1 MEAIASRSDA
11 ATKAGFVGKAVS
23 LALWLRAFRI
33 HQWSKNALVLVPA
46 VLGWHQVTPRG
57 VGEAVVA
64 MLLLCGV
71 ASLAYCVNDIADVE
85 ADRAHWSKRGRPFAS
100 GALSIRSG
108 AVLSGLGI
116 PALVICGV
124 LVSPSIG
131 LWLAVYTSVTL
142 AYSAGLKRVPL
153 LDTVI
158 IAALFTIRVVL
169 GTAAAQLL
177 PSPWLL
183 TFSMFFF
190 FSLATAKRHT
200 ELLRAGQ
207 TSSGSIE
214 GRGYNVEDKEVTFAF
229 GIVASV
235 ASVLIMVIYL
245 IDDVFPLSFY
255 ARPEWLWAVPVA
267 VFLWVGRIWLLG
279 HRGAMSDDPV
289 VFALRDRVSLSLGAV
304 VATAFVLALL

>member
-1 MEAIASRSDA
+1 MEAIALRSEA
-11 ATKAGFVGKAVS
+11 HTKAEFVGNAVS
-23 LALWLRAFRI
+23 LAVWFRAFRI

-71 ASLAYCVNDIADVE
+71 ASLAYCVNDIADIE
-85 ADRAHWSKRGRPFAS
+85 ADRAHWSKRDRPFAS
-100 GALSIRSG
+100 GALSVRSG
-108 AVLSGLGI
+108 ALVSGLGI

-142 AYSAGLKRVPL
+142 AYAAGLKRVPL
-153 LDTVI
+153 FDTVI
-158 IAALFTIRVVL
+158 IAALFTIRIVL
-169 GTAAAQLL
+169 GTIAARLL

-190 FSLATAKRHT
+190 FSLATAKRHA
-200 ELLRAGQ
+200 ELLHAGL
-207 TSSGSIE
+207 TSTGPIE

-235 ASVLIMVIYL
+235 ASVLIIIIYL
-245 IDDVFPLSFY
+245 TEDVFPLSFY
-255 ARPEWLWAVPVA
+255 PRPEWLWAIPVA
-267 VFLWVGRIWLLG
+267 VFLWVGRIWLLA
-279 HRGAMSDDPV
+279 HRGAMTDDPV
-289 VFALRDRVSLSLGAV
+289 HFALRDRVSLYLGAV
-304 VATAFVLALL
+304 VVVAFVLALL